1 MKNINFY
8 LSDETLG
15 KTLFNLL
22 LKMVEAKYRVVIFC
36 HSKEYL
42 NELDEMLWTLG
53 RVKFLP
59 HGKEEDGYSGSHP
72 VFLTTKEE
80 NPNKASFLFLFG
92 KPSKEFIDKFDKS
105 FYVFDYYH
113 KDDAKT
119 DWEDYRKLGFET
131 VLMKKE
137 GGKWVSS
144 EKIDV

>member
-22 LKMVEAKYRVVIFC
+22 LKMAEAGHRVVIFC

-42 NELDEMLWTLG
+42 DELDRMLWTLG

-59 HGKEEDGYSGSHP
+59 HGKEEDGYVSEHP
-72 VFLTTKEE
+72 IFLTTKEE
-80 NPNKASFLFLFG
+80 NPNKAKFLFLFG
-92 KPSKEFIDKFDKS
+92 KPSKEFMDKFDKG

-113 KDDAKT
+113 EGDAKM
-119 DWEDYRKLGFET
+119 DWKDYKGMGFEP
-131 VLMKKE
+131 VFMKKID
-137 GGKWVSS
+137 GKWESFK
-144 EKIDV
+144 EIDV